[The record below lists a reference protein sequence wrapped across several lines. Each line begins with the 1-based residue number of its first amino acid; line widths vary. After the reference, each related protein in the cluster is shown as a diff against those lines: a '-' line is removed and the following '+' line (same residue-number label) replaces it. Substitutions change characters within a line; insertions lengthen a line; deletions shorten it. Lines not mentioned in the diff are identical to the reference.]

1 MEALVRWN
9 HSDHGEISPVE
20 FIPIAERS
28 RLILPLGAWILR
40 KACEQTKKLNDQGL
54 GPLKVA
60 VNLSALQFN
69 DQYIVETVRGILD
82 ETGMSPEFL
91 ELEITESI
99 DMNNATSANET
110 FKKMYDLGVS
120 MSIDDFGTRYSSL
133 AYLKNFKVQ
142 RIKIDKLFIDDMGT
156 DMGAGSIARAITTMS
171 HSFGMDVTA
180 EGVTNKKQVAF
191 LRRLECDEIQ
201 GEYFSSPLSYNE
213 LATFIKSFDPPEHYE
228 QGFLNWSDF
237 RELRRA
243 ISGNLARGKRRD
255 VKDQRNSKK

>member
-1 MEALVRWN
+1 
-9 HSDHGEISPVE
+9 
-20 FIPIAERS
+20 
-28 RLILPLGAWILR
+28 
-40 KACEQTKKLNDQGL
+40 
-54 GPLKVA
+54 
-60 VNLSALQFN
+60 
-69 DQYIVETVRGILD
+69 
-82 ETGMSPEFL
+82 MSPEFL

-99 DMNNATSANET
+99 AMNNATSANET

-120 MSIDDFGTRYSSL
+120 MSIDDFGTGYSSL

-142 RIKIDKLFIDDMGT
+142 RIKIDKLFIDDIGT

-180 EGVTNKKQVAF
+180 EGVTNNEQVAF
-191 LRRLECDEIQ
+191 LRRLEWDEIQ
-201 GEYFSSPLSYNE
+201 NEYFSSPLSYNE
-213 LATFIKSFDPPEHYE
+213 LATFIKSFNPPEHYE

-255 VKDQRNSKK
+255 VKDKRNSKK